1 MSNGGG
7 VNKGGR
13 KRGRKSGSHARSGRI
28 KGEMVAECC
37 PLLCS
42 SDKDRLAP
50 QVSSLR
56 RSQAQGQGRC
66 MNKPAYKHLI
76 ITQAEEALWIKM
88 SLFICFPFP
97 HFGSLADFFLRSHSL
112 TLLRTLSCLP
122 YLTPLTNQLPHSP
135 ATHNMDPFHCI
146 PHCLHH
152 RAALGLAGPSICLLW
167 ICSSPC
173 LSLPVYL
180 SVVAVLIS
188 LNLSSPNTHTVTFMI
203 TGKVKKIAY

>member
-97 HFGSLADFFLRSHSL
+97 HFGSLADFFLRSHFLTHSL
-112 TLLRTLSCLP
+112 LSALP
-122 YLTPLTNQLPHSP
+122 HPLNQPAPPLTSHTYYGPLPLHSP
-135 ATHNMDPFHCI
+135 LSSSQGCLGARRPFHL
-146 PHCLHH
+146 PAVNLQLSLSFF
-152 RAALGLAGPSICLLW
+152 A
-167 ICSSPC
+167 C
-173 LSLPVYL
+173 LSVCCCSPHFSESEL
-180 SVVAVLIS
+180 SQH
-188 LNLSSPNTHTVTFMI
+188 THTQSQLWSLA
-203 TGKVKKIAY
+203 K